1 VRFQRRTGL
10 APDGIAGPAT
20 LEVLDVSGLSIRR
33 GGPRTVSGSMAY
45 WARHYGVDPRLVR
58 ALAWQES
65 GHQNHVVS
73 AAGARGVM
81 QVTPATWDFV
91 ETVVVGKRIPH
102 TADGNVRVGTAFLA
116 NLLERF
122 GGDER
127 LALGAYYR
135 GPAAVR
141 KYGLG
146 PETTR
151 YVANVLAL
159 RQRM

>member
-1 VRFQRRTGL
+1 MRET
-10 APDGIAGPAT
+10 T
-20 LEVLDVSGLSIRR
+20 RR
-33 GGPRTVSGSMAY
+33 GSALVCGVPLLVAVLALGVREATRERRAAAVSPPRA
-45 WARHYGVDPRLVR
+45 
-58 ALAWQES
+58 
-65 GHQNHVVS
+65 
-73 AAGARGVM
+73 
-81 QVTPATWDFV
+81 QVFVPPA
-91 ETVVVGKRIPH
+91 
-102 TADGNVRVGTAFLA
+102 AFLA

>member
-1 VRFQRRTGL
+1 MGRQQMLRR
-10 APDGIAGPAT
+10 
-20 LEVLDVSGLSIRR
+20 VHRM
-33 GGPRTVSGSMAY
+33 GGEIKA
-45 WARHYGVDPRLVR
+45 
-58 ALAWQES
+58 
-65 GHQNHVVS
+65 
-73 AAGARGVM
+73 
-81 QVTPATWDFV
+81 
-91 ETVVVGKRIPH
+91 
-102 TADGNVRVGTAFLA
+102 
-116 NLLERF
+116 
-122 GGDER
+122 ER